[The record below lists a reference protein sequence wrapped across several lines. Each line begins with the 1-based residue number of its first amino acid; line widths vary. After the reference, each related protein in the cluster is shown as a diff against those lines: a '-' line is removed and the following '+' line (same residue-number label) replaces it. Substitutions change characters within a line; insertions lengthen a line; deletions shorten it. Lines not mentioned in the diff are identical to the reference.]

1 MKKLSNGECESNKEM
16 TFEEAISA
24 LEQSV
29 RRLEGNSLGLEQ
41 SLAEY
46 SKAVDYVTQCQL
58 KLSQAKQK
66 IEQLKSMSKSG
77 ETNTV
82 SWEETEPKSAPP
94 TTRRRK
100 TEP

>member
-1 MKKLSNGECESNKEM
+1 M

-41 SLAEY
+41 SLEEY
-46 SKAVDYVTQCQL
+46 AKAVGYVTHCQL
-58 KLSQAKQK
+58 KLNHAKQK
-66 IEQLKSMSKSG
+66 IEQLKSISKSG
-77 ETNTV
+77 DIVTAH
-82 SWEETEPKSAPP
+82 WEETETKPDTP

-100 TEP
+100 SEP

>member
-1 MKKLSNGECESNKEM
+1 MSNNESGTTREM

-41 SLAEY
+41 SLEEY
-46 SKAVDYVTQCQL
+46 SKAVGYVSLCQQR
-58 KLSQAKQK
+58 LSHAKQK
-66 IEQLKSMSKSG
+66 IEQLKSISKSG
-77 ETNTV
+77 EIV
-82 SWEETEPKSAPP
+82 AAGWEESEPKPDTP

-100 TEP
+100 SE

>member
-1 MKKLSNGECESNKEM
+1 MSNNEIGINKEM

-41 SLAEY
+41 SLEEY
-46 SKAVDYVTQCQL
+46 AKAVGYVTQCQQR
-58 KLSQAKQK
+58 LSHAKQK
-66 IEQLKSMSKSG
+66 IEQLKSISKSG
-77 ETNTV
+77 EIVTAN
-82 SWEETEPKSAPP
+82 WEETEPKSDTP

-100 TEP
+100 SEP